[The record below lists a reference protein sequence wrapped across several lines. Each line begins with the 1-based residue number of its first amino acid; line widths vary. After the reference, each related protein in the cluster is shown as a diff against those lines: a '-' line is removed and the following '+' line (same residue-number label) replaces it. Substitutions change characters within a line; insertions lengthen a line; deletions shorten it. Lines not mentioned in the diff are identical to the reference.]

1 MKQNRILIMDEIKVS
16 FCLGFQLGGEEQ
28 KGITVIRVSIGRRRT
43 KMDLRWEA
51 RGVDEGGVVG
61 NLWEYEKDHVSPFLL
76 ICKINFLIF

>member
-43 KMDLRWEA
+43 KMDLR
-51 RGVDEGGVVG
+51 
-61 NLWEYEKDHVSPFLL
+61 
-76 ICKINFLIF
+76 